1 MESLT
6 RRTAPGMLRV
16 GEDRLGSGVGL
27 KLFASVLSSK
37 TIDGMRKL
45 FSAPAPPLAFYI
57 AESGIAAWSCDK
69 AMLWVLCLPSAI
81 VLTFAIDARH
91 GECLLAA
98 LRWAIQPEQLS
109 RQFLAILFSF
119 CLVGCH
125 CRVWLLDWRS

>member
-57 AESGIAAWSCDK
+57 AESGIYLELRQSDVVCS
-69 AMLWVLCLPSAI
+69 LS
-81 VLTFAIDARH
+81 
-91 GECLLAA
+91 A
-98 LRWAIQPEQLS
+98 LRNCAHL
-109 RQFLAILFSF
+109 R
-119 CLVGCH
+119 H
-125 CRVWLLDWRS
+125 